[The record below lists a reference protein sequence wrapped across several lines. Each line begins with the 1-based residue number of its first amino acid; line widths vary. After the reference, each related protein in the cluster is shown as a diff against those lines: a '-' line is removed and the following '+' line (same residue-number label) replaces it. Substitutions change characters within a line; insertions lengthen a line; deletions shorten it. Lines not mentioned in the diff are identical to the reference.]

1 MCDNICYEMFRLQQA
16 LKPSKEDTRFLV
28 ADIENIGLRPVNS
41 NTEETGQIKLSSE
54 QEACQPDWVGK
65 N

>member
-16 LKPSKEDTRFLV
+16 LKPSKED
-28 ADIENIGLRPVNS
+28 IENTGLRPINS
-41 NTEETGQIKLSSE
+41 NAEETGQIKLSSE